1 MNEKQKEKFK
11 KAVAREMEDIR
22 LEIPRLEEQCKPVA
36 PDASLGRLTRM
47 DNIVNQSVA
56 QKQLSSLKTRLLKLE
71 AALKNI
77 DEDEDFGHCQECGE
91 PIPVARLMAMPES
104 ELCVECAE

>member
-1 MNEKQKEKFK
+1 MTENQKKQFKE
-11 KAVAREMEDIR
+11 AVAREMEEIR
-22 LEIPRLEEQCKPVA
+22 AEIPRLEEQCKPVA

-56 QKQLSSLKTRLLKLE
+56 QKQLSHLKTRLLRLE
-71 AALKNI
+71 AALRNV
-77 DEDEDFGHCQECGE
+77 DEDPDFGLCLECGD
-91 PIPVARLMAMPES
+91 PIPMARLLAMPES